1 MEERKEEIKEEVKE
15 EIKEEPKQEMQES
28 LEKPKLDESSIMA
41 QMLSAE
47 LFEC

>member
-1 MEERKEEIKEEVKE
+1 MEEAKQEVKE
-15 EIKEEPKQEMQES
+15 EIKEEPKLEVLEP
-28 LEKPKLDESSIMA
+28 LEKPPLLDESSIMA